1 LKLTKLGDGFPGKEP
16 PIDEMAYKKMMQ
28 YYYKK

>member
-1 LKLTKLGDGFPGKEP
+1 VGDGFPGKEP